1 MTVDLQNAFPGHAGR
16 NQIKKKIRDSYVP
29 DFFMNGSLQPHFPA
43 AVMVCKRGDFHLIFL
58 FPWNTFRIS

>member
-43 AVMVCKRGDFHLIFL
+43 AMSVCKKGEI
-58 FPWNTFRIS
+58 PT